1 MKTAGRFI
9 TRNPLSILLDFPPLT
24 LVTGLASFRV
34 PV

>member
-9 TRNPLSILLDFPPLT
+9 TRNTLSILLDFPPLT
-24 LVTGLASFRV
+24 LVTGLAFFRL